1 MLHSNGTELD
11 ALMILPIPLHP
22 VAIIIHV
29 PSSQPAQNEAC
40 IQMYVLARN
49 SIWLLTKQANIRLA
63 FICVPT

>member
-40 IQMYVLARN
+40 I
-49 SIWLLTKQANIRLA
+49 
-63 FICVPT
+63 